1 MQATNMAQRIVGYIR
16 VSGDSQHGNDQDGAP
31 RQKRAIETW
40 AKKSKK
46 PVSEWL
52 EDLGVSGTLELA
64 QRPGLSKLLD
74 SLHPPGILVIEKCD
88 RLARDLIAGELI
100 IRMLAKAGWQVI
112 SAETG
117 EDLTASISPTS
128 ILMRQMQ
135 GAFAEFDRRNI
146 VARLRLAREQ
156 KRTTTGRCEGRKPFA
171 DAKTL
176 NRIKVLSRKRD
187 GKKPTLQ
194 AIADALNSENIPTA
208 SGKIWTRGLVHHFA
222 R

>member
-1 MQATNMAQRIVGYIR
+1 MAQRIVGYIR

-40 AKKSKK
+40 AKKNKK
-46 PVSEWL
+46 PVTEWL

-100 IRMLAKAGWQVI
+100 IRMLAKAGWQVV

-194 AIADALNSENIPTA
+194 AIADALNSEGITTA
-208 SGKIWTRGLVHHFA
+208 SGKIWTRGLVHHFT

>member
-1 MQATNMAQRIVGYIR
+1 MAQRIVGYIR
-16 VSGDSQHGNDQDGAP
+16 VSGDSQHGNEQDGAP
-31 RQKRAIETW
+31 RQKRAIEAW

-46 PVSEWL
+46 PVTEWL
-52 EDLGVSGTLELA
+52 EDLGISGTLELA
-64 QRPGLSKLLD
+64 QRPALSKLLD
-74 SLHPPGILVIEKCD
+74 SLHPPGILLIEKCD

-112 SAETG
+112 STETN
-117 EDLTASISPTS
+117 EDLTASSSPTA

-135 GAFAEFDRRNI
+135 GAFAEFDKRNI
-146 VARLRLAREQ
+146 VARLRAAREQ
-156 KRTTTGRCEGRKPFA
+156 KRKTYGRCEGRKAFA

-176 NRIKVLSRKRD
+176 SRIKVLSRKRD

-194 AIADALNSENIPTA
+194 AIADALNSEGLLTA
-208 SGKIWTRGLVHHFA
+208 SGKIWTRGLIHYFA

>member
-1 MQATNMAQRIVGYIR
+1 MAQRIVGYIR
-16 VSGDSQHGNDQDGAP
+16 VSGDSQHGNEQDGAP
-31 RQKRAIETW
+31 RQKRAIEAW

-46 PVSEWL
+46 PATEWL

-64 QRPGLSKLLD
+64 QRPALSKLLD

-194 AIADALNSENIPTA
+194 SIADALNNEGLFTA
-208 SGKIWTRGLVHHFA
+208 SGKIWTRGLIHHFA

>member
-1 MQATNMAQRIVGYIR
+1 MAQRIVGYIR
-16 VSGDSQHGNDQDGAP
+16 VSGDSQHGNEQDGAP
-31 RQKRAIETW
+31 RQKRAVETW

-46 PVSEWL
+46 LVTEWL

-64 QRPGLSKLLD
+64 KRPALSKLLD
-74 SLHPPGILVIEKCD
+74 SLHPPGILVVEKCD
-88 RLARDLIAGELI
+88 RLARDLIEGELI
-100 IRMLAKAGWQVI
+100 IRAFQRSGWQVI

-117 EDLTASISPTS
+117 EDLTKAETPMAIF
-128 ILMRQMQ
+128 MRQLQ
-135 GAFAEFDRRNI
+135 GAHAEFDKRNI
-146 VARLRLAREQ
+146 VARLRAAREQ
-156 KRTTTGRCEGRKPFA
+156 KRKTYGRCEGRKAFA

-194 AIADALNSENIPTA
+194 SIADALNSEGLLTA
-208 SGKIWTRGLVHHFA
+208 SGKIWTRGLIHYFA

>member
-1 MQATNMAQRIVGYIR
+1 MQATIMAQRIVGYIR
-16 VSGDSQHGNDQDGAP
+16 VSGDSQHGNEQDGAP
-31 RQKRAIETW
+31 RQKRAILLW
-40 AKKSKK
+40 GKKAKK
-46 PVSEWL
+46 PVTEWI
-52 EDLGVSGTLELA
+52 EDLGISGTLELA

-74 SLHPPGILVIEKCD
+74 SLHPPGILIIEKCD

-100 IRMLAKAGWQVI
+100 IRMLAKSGWQVI

-135 GAFAEFDRRNI
+135 GAFAEFDKRNI
-146 VARLRLAREQ
+146 VARLRAAREQ
-156 KRTTTGRCEGRKPFA
+156 KRKTYGRCEGRKAFA

-194 AIADALNSENIPTA
+194 AIADALNNEGLLTA
-208 SGKIWTRGLVHHFA
+208 SGKIWTRGLIHHFT

>member
-1 MQATNMAQRIVGYIR
+1 MAQRIVGYIR
-16 VSGDSQHGNDQDGAP
+16 VSGDSQHGNEQDGAP
-31 RQKRAIETW
+31 RQKRAIEAW

-64 QRPGLSKLLD
+64 QRPALSKLLD
-74 SLHPPGILVIEKCD
+74 SLHPPGILLIEKCD

-194 AIADALNSENIPTA
+194 AIADALNSEGLLTA
-208 SGKIWTRGLVHHFA
+208 SGKIWTRGLIHHFA

>member
-1 MQATNMAQRIVGYIR
+1 MAQRIVGYIR

-40 AKKSKK
+40 AKKNKK
-46 PVSEWL
+46 PVTEWL

-100 IRMLAKAGWQVI
+100 IRMLAKAGWQVV

-194 AIADALNSENIPTA
+194 SIADALNSEGLLTA
-208 SGKIWTRGLVHHFA
+208 SGKIWTRGLIHYFA

>member
-1 MQATNMAQRIVGYIR
+1 MAQRITGYIR
-16 VSGDSQHGNDQDGAP
+16 VSGDSQHGNEQDGAP
-31 RQKRAIETW
+31 RQRRAVEQW
-40 AKKSKK
+40 AKKNKK
-46 PVSEWL
+46 TVTEWI

-74 SLHPPGILVIEKCD
+74 SLHPPGVLIIEKCD

-100 IRMLAKAGWQVI
+100 IRMLAKAGWKVI

-117 EDLTASISPTS
+117 EDLTASVSPTS

-146 VARLRLAREQ
+146 VGRLRLAREQ
-156 KRTTTGRCEGRKPFA
+156 KRNATGRCEGRKPFTNT
-171 DAKTL
+171 KTL
-176 NRIKVLSRKRD
+176 NRIKVLSRKKD

-194 AIADALNSENIPTA
+194 WIADQLNSEGLLTA
-208 SGKIWTRGLVHHFA
+208 SGKIWTRGLIYHFA

>member
-1 MQATNMAQRIVGYIR
+1 MAQRIVGYIR
-16 VSGDSQHGNDQDGAP
+16 VSGDSQHGNEQDGAP
-31 RQKRAIETW
+31 RQKRAIEAW

-64 QRPGLSKLLD
+64 QRPALSKLLD

-194 AIADALNSENIPTA
+194 AIADALNSEGLLTA
-208 SGKIWTRGLVHHFA
+208 SGKIWTRGLIHHFA

>member
-1 MQATNMAQRIVGYIR
+1 MAQRIVGYIR
-16 VSGDSQHGNDQDGAP
+16 VSGDSQHGNEQDGAP
-31 RQKRAIETW
+31 RQKRAIEAW

-46 PVSEWL
+46 PVTEWL

-64 QRPGLSKLLD
+64 QRPALSRLLD

-88 RLARDLIAGELI
+88 RLARDLVAGELI

-117 EDLTASISPTS
+117 EDLTASTSPTA

-135 GAFAEFDRRNI
+135 GAFAEFDKRNI
-146 VARLRLAREQ
+146 VARLRAAREQ

-171 DAKTL
+171 DAKVL

-194 AIADALNSENIPTA
+194 AIADALNSEGLLTA
-208 SGKIWTRGLVHHFA
+208 SGKIWTRGLIHHFKQ
-222 R
+222 

>member
-1 MQATNMAQRIVGYIR
+1 MQATIMAQRIVGYIR
-16 VSGDSQHGNDQDGAP
+16 VSGDSQHGNEQDGAP
-31 RQKRAIETW
+31 RQKRAIEAW

-46 PVSEWL
+46 PVTEWL
-52 EDLGVSGTLELA
+52 EDLGISGTLELA
-64 QRPGLSKLLD
+64 QRPALSKLLD
-74 SLHPPGILVIEKCD
+74 SLHPPGILLIEKCD

-112 SAETG
+112 STETN
-117 EDLTASISPTS
+117 EDLTASSSPTA

-135 GAFAEFDRRNI
+135 GAFAEFDKRNI
-146 VARLRLAREQ
+146 VARLRAAREQ
-156 KRTTTGRCEGRKPFA
+156 KRKTYGRCEGRKAFA

-176 NRIKVLSRKRD
+176 SRIKVLSRKRD

-194 AIADALNSENIPTA
+194 AIADALNSEGLLTA
-208 SGKIWTRGLVHHFA
+208 SGKIWTRGLVHYFA

>member
-1 MQATNMAQRIVGYIR
+1 MAQRIVGYIR
-16 VSGDSQHGNDQDGAP
+16 VSGDSQHGNEQDGAP

-46 PVSEWL
+46 PVTEWL

-100 IRMLAKAGWQVI
+100 IRMLAKAGWQVV

-156 KRTTTGRCEGRKPFA
+156 KRNTTGRCEGRKPFA

-194 AIADALNSENIPTA
+194 SIADALNSEGLLTA
-208 SGKIWTRGLVHHFA
+208 SGKIWTRGLIHYFA

>member
-1 MQATNMAQRIVGYIR
+1 MAQRIVGYIR
-16 VSGDSQHGNDQDGAP
+16 VSGDSQHGNEQDGAP

-46 PVSEWL
+46 PVTEWL

-64 QRPGLSKLLD
+64 KRPALSKLLD
-74 SLHPPGILVIEKCD
+74 SLHPPGILVVEKCD
-88 RLARDLIAGELI
+88 RLARDLIEGELI
-100 IRMLAKAGWQVI
+100 IRVFQRSGWQVV

-117 EDLTASISPTS
+117 EDLTKVETPIG
-128 ILMRQMQ
+128 IFLRQMQ
-135 GAFAEFDRRNI
+135 GAVAEFDKRNI
-146 VARLRLAREQ
+146 VARLRVAREQ

>member
-1 MQATNMAQRIVGYIR
+1 MAQRIVGYIR
-16 VSGDSQHGNDQDGAP
+16 VSGDSQHGNEQDGAP

-46 PVSEWL
+46 SVTEWI

-64 QRPGLSKLLD
+64 QRPGLSRLLD
-74 SLHPPGILVIEKCD
+74 SLHPPGILVVEKCD
-88 RLARDLIAGELI
+88 RLARALIEGELI
-100 IRMLAKAGWQVI
+100 IRAFQQSGWQVV

-117 EDLTASISPTS
+117 EDLAKAVLPMAIF
-128 ILMRQMQ
+128 MRQLQ
-135 GAFAEFDRRNI
+135 GAHAEFDKRNI
-146 VARLRLAREQ
+146 VARLRTAREQ
-156 KRTTTGRCEGRKPFA
+156 KRNATGRCEGRKPFA

-194 AIADALNSENIPTA
+194 AIADALNSEGIPTA
-208 SGKIWTRGLVHHFA
+208 SGKIWTRGLIHHFA

>member
-1 MQATNMAQRIVGYIR
+1 MAQRIVGYIR
-16 VSGDSQHGNDQDGAP
+16 VSGDSQHGNEQDGAP
-31 RQKRAIETW
+31 RQKRAIEAW
-40 AKKSKK
+40 AKKNKK
-46 PVSEWL
+46 PVTEWL
-52 EDLGVSGTLELA
+52 EDLGISGTLELA
-64 QRPGLSKLLD
+64 QRPALSKLLD
-74 SLHPPGILVIEKCD
+74 SLHPPGVLLIEKCD

-100 IRMLAKAGWQVI
+100 IRMLAKAGWKVV

-117 EDLTASISPTS
+117 EDLTASETPTS

-156 KRTTTGRCEGRKPFA
+156 KRNTTGRCEGRKPFA

-176 NRIKVLSRKRD
+176 NRIKVLSRKKD

-194 AIADALNSENIPTA
+194 WIADQLNSEGIPTA
-208 SGKIWTRGLVHHFA
+208 SGKNWTRGLIHHFA

>member
-1 MQATNMAQRIVGYIR
+1 MAQRIVGYIR
-16 VSGDSQHGNDQDGAP
+16 VSGDSQHGNEQDGAP
-31 RQKRAIETW
+31 RQKRAIEAW

-46 PVSEWL
+46 PVTEWL
-52 EDLGVSGTLELA
+52 EDLGISGTLELA
-64 QRPGLSKLLD
+64 QRPALSKLLD
-74 SLHPPGILVIEKCD
+74 SLHPPGILLIEKCD

-112 SAETG
+112 STETN
-117 EDLTASISPTS
+117 EDLTASSSPTA

-135 GAFAEFDRRNI
+135 GAFAEFDKRNI
-146 VARLRLAREQ
+146 VARLRAAREQ
-156 KRTTTGRCEGRKPFA
+156 KRKTYGRCEGRKAFA

-176 NRIKVLSRKRD
+176 SRIKVLSRKRD

-194 AIADALNSENIPTA
+194 AIADALNSEGLLTA
-208 SGKIWTRGLVHHFA
+208 SGKIWTRGLVHYFA

>member
-1 MQATNMAQRIVGYIR
+1 
-16 VSGDSQHGNDQDGAP
+16 
-31 RQKRAIETW
+31 
-40 AKKSKK
+40 
-46 PVSEWL
+46 
-52 EDLGVSGTLELA
+52 
-64 QRPGLSKLLD
+64 
-74 SLHPPGILVIEKCD
+74 
-88 RLARDLIAGELI
+88 
-100 IRMLAKAGWQVI
+100 MLAKAGWQVI

>member
-1 MQATNMAQRIVGYIR
+1 MAQRITGYIR
-16 VSGDSQHGNDQDGAP
+16 VSGDSQHGNEQDGAP
-31 RQKRAIETW
+31 RQRRAVEQW
-40 AKKSKK
+40 AKKNKK
-46 PVSEWL
+46 TVTEWI

-74 SLHPPGILVIEKCD
+74 SLHPPGVLIIEKCD

-112 SAETG
+112 SAETN
-117 EDLTASISPTS
+117 EDLTASISPTA

-135 GAFAEFDRRNI
+135 GAFAEFDKRNI
-146 VARLRLAREQ
+146 VARLRAAREQ
-156 KRTTTGRCEGRKPFA
+156 KRKTYGRCEGRKAFA

-176 NRIKVLSRKRD
+176 SRIKVLSRKKD

-194 AIADALNSENIPTA
+194 WIADQLNSENIPTA
-208 SGKIWTRGLVHHFA
+208 SGKIWTRGLIHYFA

>member
-1 MQATNMAQRIVGYIR
+1 MAQRIVGYIR
-16 VSGDSQHGNDQDGAP
+16 VSGDSQHGNEQDGAP
-31 RQKRAIETW
+31 RQKRAIEGW
-40 AKKSKK
+40 GKKAKK
-46 PVSEWL
+46 PVTEWL
-52 EDLGVSGTLELA
+52 EDLGISGTLELA
-64 QRPGLSKLLD
+64 QRPALSKLLD

-112 SAETG
+112 SAETN
-117 EDLTASISPTS
+117 EDLTASISPTA

-135 GAFAEFDRRNI
+135 GAFAEFDKRNI
-146 VARLRLAREQ
+146 VARLRAAREQ
-156 KRTTTGRCEGRKPFA
+156 KRKTYGRCEGRKAFA
-171 DAKTL
+171 DVKTL

-194 AIADALNSENIPTA
+194 AIADALNSEGIPTA
-208 SGKIWTRGLVHHFA
+208 SGKSWTRGLIHHFA

>member
-1 MQATNMAQRIVGYIR
+1 MAQRITGYIR

-31 RQKRAIETW
+31 RQKRAIEIW
-40 AKKSKK
+40 AKKNKK
-46 PVSEWL
+46 PVTEWI
-52 EDLGVSGTLELA
+52 EDLGISGTLELA

-100 IRMLAKAGWQVI
+100 IRMLAKAGWQVV

-117 EDLTASISPTS
+117 EDLTASESPTS

-156 KRTTTGRCEGRKPFA
+156 KRNTTGKCEGRKPFA
-171 DAKTL
+171 EATTL
-176 NRIKVLSRKRD
+176 NRIKVLSRKRN

-194 AIADALNSENIPTA
+194 SIADTLNSEGLRTA
-208 SGKIWTRGLVHHFA
+208 SGKMWTRGLVHHFA

>member
-1 MQATNMAQRIVGYIR
+1 MQATIMAQRIVGYIR
-16 VSGDSQHGNDQDGAP
+16 VSGDSQHGNEQDGAP
-31 RQKRAIETW
+31 RQKRAIEAW

-46 PVSEWL
+46 PVTEWL
-52 EDLGVSGTLELA
+52 EDLGISGTLELA
-64 QRPGLSKLLD
+64 QRPALSKLLD
-74 SLHPPGILVIEKCD
+74 SLHPPGILLIEKCD

-112 SAETG
+112 STETN
-117 EDLTASISPTS
+117 EDLTASSSPTA

-135 GAFAEFDRRNI
+135 GAFAEFDKRNI
-146 VARLRLAREQ
+146 VARLRAAREQ
-156 KRTTTGRCEGRKPFA
+156 KRKTYGRCEGRKAFA

-176 NRIKVLSRKRD
+176 SRIKVLSRKRD

-194 AIADALNSENIPTA
+194 AIADALNSEGLLTA
-208 SGKIWTRGLVHHFA
+208 SGKIWTRGLIHYFA

>member
-1 MQATNMAQRIVGYIR
+1 MAQRIVGYIR
-16 VSGDSQHGNDQDGAP
+16 VSGDSQHGNEQDGAP
-31 RQKRAIETW
+31 RQKRAVETW

-46 PVSEWL
+46 LVTEWL

-64 QRPGLSKLLD
+64 KRPALSKLLD
-74 SLHPPGILVIEKCD
+74 SLHPPGILVVEKCD
-88 RLARDLIAGELI
+88 RLARDLIEGELI
-100 IRMLAKAGWQVI
+100 IRAFQRSGWQVI

-117 EDLTASISPTS
+117 EDLTKAETPMAIF
-128 ILMRQMQ
+128 MRQMQ

-176 NRIKVLSRKRD
+176 SRIKVLSRKKD

-194 AIADALNSENIPTA
+194 WIADQLNSEGIPTA
-208 SGKIWTRGLVHHFA
+208 SGKNWTRGLIHHFA

>member
-1 MQATNMAQRIVGYIR
+1 MAQRIVGYIR
-16 VSGDSQHGNDQDGAP
+16 VSGDSQHGNEQDGAP
-31 RQKRAIETW
+31 RQKRAIEAW

-46 PVSEWL
+46 PVTEWL

-64 QRPGLSKLLD
+64 QRPALSRLLD

-88 RLARDLIAGELI
+88 RLARDLVAGELI

-117 EDLTASISPTS
+117 EDLTASTSPTA

-135 GAFAEFDRRNI
+135 GAFAEFDKRNI
-146 VARLRLAREQ
+146 VARLRAAREH

-171 DAKTL
+171 DAKVL

-194 AIADALNSENIPTA
+194 AIADALNSEGLLTA
-208 SGKIWTRGLVHHFA
+208 SGKIWTRGLIHHFKQ
-222 R
+222 

>member
-1 MQATNMAQRIVGYIR
+1 MAQRIVGYIR

-176 NRIKVLSRKRD
+176 NRIKVLSRKKD

-194 AIADALNSENIPTA
+194 AIADALNSEGLLTA
-208 SGKIWTRGLVHHFA
+208 SGKIWTRGLIHHFA

>member
-1 MQATNMAQRIVGYIR
+1 MAQRIAGYIR
-16 VSGDSQHGNDQDGAP
+16 VSSDSQHGNEQDGAP
-31 RQKRAIETW
+31 RQKRAILLW
-40 AKKSKK
+40 GKKAKK
-46 PVSEWL
+46 PVTEWI
-52 EDLGVSGTLELA
+52 EDFGISGTLELA

-74 SLHPPGILVIEKCD
+74 SLHPPGILLIEKCD

-100 IRMLAKAGWQVI
+100 IRMLAKSGWQVI

-117 EDLTASISPTS
+117 EDLTASISPTA

-135 GAFAEFDRRNI
+135 GAFAEFDKRNI
-146 VARLRLAREQ
+146 VARLRAAREQ
-156 KRTTTGRCEGRKPFA
+156 KRKTYGRCEGRKAFA

-176 NRIKVLSRKRD
+176 NRIKALSRKRD

-194 AIADALNSENIPTA
+194 AIADALNSEGLLTA
-208 SGKIWTRGLVHHFA
+208 SGKIWTRQLIHHFT

>member
-1 MQATNMAQRIVGYIR
+1 MQATIMAQRIVGYIR
-16 VSGDSQHGNDQDGAP
+16 VSGDSQHGNEQDGAP
-31 RQKRAIETW
+31 RQKRAIEAW

-64 QRPGLSKLLD
+64 QRPALSKLLD
-74 SLHPPGILVIEKCD
+74 SLHPPGILLIEKCD

-194 AIADALNSENIPTA
+194 AIADALNSEGLLTA
-208 SGKIWTRGLVHHFA
+208 SGKIWTRGLIHHFA